1 MEIKVCTTHEWTEQ
15 EWSSFIVSF
24 NIVFSRQYSEE
35 FFRKKYLSSCDHC
48 SYHALLLNDD
58 GEVVGNC
65 SIVPFLYYQGS
76 TVFKNGLG
84 ADVFIREEYR
94 TDPLMLRRMYKK
106 LVKLLVDNS
115 VVAVMAVP
123 NAMAYPYW
131 KNVVKWKD
139 VGYLRYWA
147 LPVRVGNVCHKY
159 HFLNA
164 FSRIYCS
171 LVLGVSAIFSF
182 LGGKQRQFKYS
193 IVESEDFIQE
203 RFGED
208 YECVQDGAIKNYFKI
223 VDEDGVRTAYLIYSR
238 ENGVLSFRSL
248 YKGVSYI
255 IRQHKVDLVLYIGP
269 LSFQQSLFW
278 QIPHKIEPKLLP
290 LTCDLLQNKQGHEY
304 FDMLVFSNWD
314 FGLLNYDVR

>member
-15 EWSSFIVSF
+15 EWSSFIASF

-123 NAMAYPYW
+123 NATAYPYW
-131 KNVVKWKD
+131 RNVVKWKD
-139 VGYLRYWA
+139 VGYLRY
-147 LPVRVGNVCHKY
+147 
-159 HFLNA
+159 
-164 FSRIYCS
+164 
-171 LVLGVSAIFSF
+171 
-182 LGGKQRQFKYS
+182 
-193 IVESEDFIQE
+193 
-203 RFGED
+203 
-208 YECVQDGAIKNYFKI
+208 
-223 VDEDGVRTAYLIYSR
+223 
-238 ENGVLSFRSL
+238 
-248 YKGVSYI
+248 
-255 IRQHKVDLVLYIGP
+255 
-269 LSFQQSLFW
+269 
-278 QIPHKIEPKLLP
+278 
-290 LTCDLLQNKQGHEY
+290 
-304 FDMLVFSNWD
+304 
-314 FGLLNYDVR
+314 